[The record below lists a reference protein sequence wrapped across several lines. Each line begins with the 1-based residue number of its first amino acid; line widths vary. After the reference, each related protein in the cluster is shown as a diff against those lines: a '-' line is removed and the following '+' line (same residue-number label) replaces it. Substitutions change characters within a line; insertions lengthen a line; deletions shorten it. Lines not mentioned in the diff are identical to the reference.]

1 MSEIFVYQMDFGSP
15 LKLPK
20 KSEVGPGARKL
31 SGCYT
36 EEWCGGG
43 NFVPPDWFMKQEPLW
58 KIDVIQDLVYDLERV
73 RRHALVEF
81 ATSLARSNPKVEM
94 AAGLLAFRSVCE
106 QGGLQIPSDLDEL
119 YKVAISGNDEHY
131 NNEE

>member
-1 MSEIFVYQMDFGSP
+1 MAEVFVYQMDFGSP

-20 KSEVGPGARKL
+20 KSDVGPGARKL

-36 EEWCGGG
+36 EEWSGSAT
-43 NFVPPDWFMKQEPLW
+43 FVPPDWFIKQEPLW

-73 RRHALVEF
+73 RRHAFVEF
-81 ATSLARSNPKVEM
+81 ARSLALKNPQVEM
-94 AAGLLAFRSVCE
+94 ATGLYAFRCVCE

-119 YKVAISGNDEHY
+119 YRVAVSGNDGHY
-131 NNEE
+131 TNEE